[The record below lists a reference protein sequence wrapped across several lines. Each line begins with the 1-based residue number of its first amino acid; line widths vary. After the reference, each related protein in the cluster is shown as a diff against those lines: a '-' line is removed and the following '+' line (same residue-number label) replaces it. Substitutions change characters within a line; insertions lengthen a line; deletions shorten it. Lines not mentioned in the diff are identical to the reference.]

1 MRTLRFAAAGAS
13 LSVVL
18 LGAGTAMAAPAAGP
32 ATGARVTVGSPVTPF
47 SQNKQNEPAVA
58 IGRASCRERV

>member
-18 LGAGTAMAAPAAGP
+18 LGAGTALAAPGSVELIKAGP
-32 ATGARVTVGSPVTPF
+32 QTYGNVFTCTRWGVL
-47 SQNKQNEPAVA
+47 
-58 IGRASCRERV
+58 